1 MHNPSFNLFQSIS
14 WSLHG
19 HTLVQDAT
27 MVLLPNDNLYC
38 TVLEKCGLEPDSAPL
53 EQLGTGTVDWERVF
67 QDPKVI
73 SKKDLTPAIRSL
85 AMWGEGHNL
94 KRTIGS
100 PGKVPKCIEDNARI
114 TPTE

>member
-1 MHNPSFNLFQSIS
+1 
-14 WSLHG
+14 
-19 HTLVQDAT
+19 

-38 TVLEKCGLEPDSAPL
+38 TVLEKCGLEPDSVPL